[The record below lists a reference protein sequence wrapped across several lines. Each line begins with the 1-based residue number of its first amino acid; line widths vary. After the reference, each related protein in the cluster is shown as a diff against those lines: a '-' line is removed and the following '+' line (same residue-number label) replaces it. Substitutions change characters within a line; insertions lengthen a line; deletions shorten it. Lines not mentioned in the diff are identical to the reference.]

1 MSQPSLPPTPP
12 PALSGS
18 VGQDFGLG
26 IEAKSCGGVD
36 LKRYKAFLCL
46 FGAGEDS
53 SPESGLLTPWARDT
67 SWLCFSSSWCWH
79 SVQESLLGYWD
90 TAKAA
95 AQSLYEKTYLPV
107 VDEKI
112 RDMYSKSTAAVTTYA
127 GIFTDQVLS
136 LLKGED

>member
-1 MSQPSLPPTPP
+1 MGTRYFL
-12 PALSGS
+12 ALFLIFL
-18 VGQDFGLG
+18 VLAFEVQ
-26 IEAKSCGGVD
+26 GVST
-36 LKRYKAFLCL
+36 AQ
-46 FGAGEDS
+46 EDETTS
-53 SPESGLLTPWARDT
+53 SDLLTQ
-67 SWLCFSSSWCWH
+67 
-79 SVQESLLGYWD
+79 VQESLLGYWD

>member
-1 MSQPSLPPTPP
+1 MQGTPGLDASRGPHPP
-12 PALSGS
+12 PCCRSPDTMGTRYFLALFLIFL
-18 VGQDFGLG
+18 VLAFEVQ
-26 IEAKSCGGVD
+26 GVST
-36 LKRYKAFLCL
+36 AQ
-46 FGAGEDS
+46 EDETTS
-53 SPESGLLTPWARDT
+53 SDLLTQ
-67 SWLCFSSSWCWH
+67 
-79 SVQESLLGYWD
+79 VQESLLGYWD